1 MLRLLA
7 TPNTTAT
14 RPSREKDMVPPAG
27 TKKKRITATRDR
39 RQGRNTRCGV
49 WVRSS
54 GTSPNRP
61 RCLGRARVGGRRAC
75 FATEQINPVARQEF
89 RKELWKTWP
98 VADGGPELQRV
109 VSAEQLRKSRI
120 PFIYAFRFSSANSAV
135 KSFCF

>member
-61 RCLGRARVGGRRAC
+61 RCLGRARVGGRRGC
-75 FATEQINPVARQEF
+75 FATEHGKPVARREF
-89 RKELWKTWP
+89 LKEVAETLPFVHVRPGLVKDVRP
-98 VADGGPELQRV
+98 VPV
-109 VSAEQLRKSRI
+109 VE
-120 PFIYAFRFSSANSAV
+120 
-135 KSFCF
+135 